1 MHYTRIVTI
10 FAFSFGKVGKR
21 RKVFSETII
30 IVITHE
36 KYTRQM

>member
-10 FAFSFGKVGKR
+10 YAFSFGKVGKR
-21 RKVFSETII
+21 RKVFSGTIV

-36 KYTRQM
+36 KYARQM